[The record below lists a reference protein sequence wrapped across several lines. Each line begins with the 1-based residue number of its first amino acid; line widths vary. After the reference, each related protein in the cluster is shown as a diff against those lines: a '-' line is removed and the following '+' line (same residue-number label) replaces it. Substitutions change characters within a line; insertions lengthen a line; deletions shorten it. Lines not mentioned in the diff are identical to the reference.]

1 MLKVL
6 AIVMGILVAATRL
19 IGVIFPGA
27 VKRLLKGMMEEKGVL
42 LLLMVYG
49 AVLGALFVWGFR
61 LEYARQNTG
70 WQAYILLVF
79 GVLMV
84 LMSLLSLATPK
95 VLLGIMTKFAEL
107 EVTKL
112 RLLCVVGVV
121 VGVLLIL
128 LGWSIPHETGIILR
142 TP

>member
-27 VKRLLKGMMEEKGVL
+27 VKRLLKGMLEEKGVL

>member
-27 VKRLLKGMMEEKGVL
+27 IKRLLKGRIEETRVL
-42 LLLMVYG
+42 LFLMVYG
-49 AVLGALFVWGFR
+49 AGLGALFVWGFR
-61 LEYARQNTG
+61 LEYVRQNAG

-79 GVLMV
+79 GVIV
-84 LMSLLSLATPK
+84 ALMSLLSLATPK
-95 VLLGIMTKFAEL
+95 VLVGIMAKFTEL
-107 EVTKL
+107 EVAKL
-112 RLLCVVGVV
+112 RLLFVIGVV

-128 LGWSIPHETGIILR
+128 LGWSMPQETGIVLR